1 MPNVPVLTEPITD
14 NLPQGIDWADG
25 LSGRIGT
32 PSGDSV
38 KVQSYNGASS
48 TSGVQIEEDHDS
60 PTLERAEQATCVHT
74 YRMPYEEALNR
85 IAIYGRGTLVTD
97 STGNIYRV
105 LSSSL
110 KRMGKEGNQA
120 SLSITAESLSYDQP
134 PDEFQITPVKLGV
147 DIMKNPRYF
156 YALMPTNQIP
166 DYIGALD
173 TDAQA
178 QAKQCIIRAI
188 QAYRENPFIPTANNI
203 NGMTGLLHDNIAMN
217 LSSGKF
223 LITNKNPNYE
233 SGYPAT
239 EPDPVGTVY
248 ADNPT
253 DTYPSGAPYPLAVT
267 DFTTA
272 DQPNPVFYY
281 QQVDSNS
288 SDPNNK
294 VALAMAAAKEII
306 GKLWRME
313 DSPML
318 NGWEITWTEYY
329 FRPPPLNGGAYV
341 ENPIDAVPPLPDY
354 FYSTAYPPNAIETI
368 FDEMAS
374 QNAQCYSSNGLW
386 SGETSISWL
395 RDADS
400 IEYQR
405 TWFRVTRKWLG
416 APIGAWDADIYSGGE
431 RPSSV
436 GDYRNLI
443 IP

>member
-1 MPNVPVLTEPITD
+1 MPNVPSSTAPSTD

-32 PSGDSV
+32 PSGSAI

-85 IAIYGRGTLVTD
+85 INIYGRGTLVTD

-105 LSSSL
+105 LSSSM

-166 DYIGALD
+166 NYIGAQD
-173 TDAQA
+173 NDIQA
-178 QAKQCIIRAI
+178 QAKQSIIRAI
-188 QAYRENPFIPTANNI
+188 QAYRENPFIPTTNNI
-203 NGMTGLLHDNIAMN
+203 NGMTGLLHEHIVANI
-217 LSSGKF
+217 SSGKF
-223 LITNKNPNYE
+223 TVTVKNPNYE
-233 SGYPAT
+233 VGYAAS

-248 ADNPT
+248 ADN
-253 DTYPSGAPYPLAVT
+253 GNLPYPKKVT
-267 DFTTA
+267 NA
-272 DQPNPVFYY
+272 NIKNQKNPVFYY
-281 QQVDSNS
+281 TTVDSTS
-288 SDPNNK
+288 SDPNGK
-294 VALAMAAAKEII
+294 IGLAMAAAKEII

-329 FRPPPLNGGAYV
+329 FRPPPLNGGAYI
-341 ENPIDAVPPLPDY
+341 ENPTAAVPPLPDY
-354 FYSTAYPPNAIETI
+354 FYSTAYPPNSSQTI
-368 FDEMAS
+368 FDDMAS
-374 QNAQCYSSNGLW
+374 QNAQCYSSNGLK
-386 SGETSISWL
+386 SGNTSISWL

-400 IEYQR
+400 VEYQR

-416 APIGAWDADIYSGGE
+416 APIGSWDNDIYSGGE

-443 IP
+443 IS